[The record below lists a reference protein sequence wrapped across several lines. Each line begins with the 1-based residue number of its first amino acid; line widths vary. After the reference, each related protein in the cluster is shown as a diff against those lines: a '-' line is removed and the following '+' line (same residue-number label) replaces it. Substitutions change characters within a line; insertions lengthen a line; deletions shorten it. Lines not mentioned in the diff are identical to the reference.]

1 MKELGKNAASIRIHC
16 LFSQM
21 LSSSWMEN
29 CSSLPSRARPNSWS
43 QFPWCSIY
51 LVLAFI
57 SFDKNLLVWRLL
69 WGGGERFYIPI
80 LVQLLPATSV
90 PCQRQPQKA
99 TEQVCIAFRLPGSKR
114 NCFVFHGLKMTR
126 YQPLTPCRA
135 NQDAARSVR
144 NCYVGIESS
153 SVITE
158 CVWRQ

>member
-1 MKELGKNAASIRIHC
+1 MQPPSVFTACFLKCCPPPGWKIVRLSPAVPGLIAEANFPDV
-16 LFSQM
+16 LFT
-21 LSSSWMEN
+21 LF
-29 CSSLPSRARPNSWS
+29 LLL
-43 QFPWCSIY
+43 FPLIKTYWYEDCC
-51 LVLAFI
+51 
-57 SFDKNLLVWRLL
+57 R
-69 WGGGERFYIPI
+69 GGGERFYIPI

-90 PCQRQPQKA
+90 PCQRQLQKA